1 MKNLTKILMITVVT
15 ILPLSMVAQ
24 DNLKEF
30 EATYNEYKRL
40 KQREQ
45 ELNNLIKIEE
55 ENSYNLRLRWYN
67 TCKSYLQKKQFKAE
81 ELQSLITQTIPEI
94 DGEELYDE
102 LKRAKDCFDGGNE
115 YQYKDIPAPTMNS
128 VVTPKASSNNKPK
141 KNSKKKDGNNKA
153 DKNNKKND
161 KKTPPSNEKKENPV
175 VDNDADKKDTTPKQ
189 EEPIVTDPSKD
200 RNGEDKPSAPVV
212 KKDSDKEDETSPVTT
227 PVVSDP
233 KKSNPSKVEKKRDK
247 GEMEEGTSKKLK
259 NNDGSR

>member
-1 MKNLTKILMITVVT
+1 MVVSS
-15 ILPLSMVAQ
+15 LPLSMVAQ
-24 DNLKEF
+24 DNLDEF

-55 ENSYNLRLRWYN
+55 ENSYNLRLTWFN

-102 LKRAKDCFDGGNE
+102 LKRAKDCFDSGNE
-115 YQYKDIPAPTMNS
+115 YQYKDIPAPTRNS
-128 VVTPKASSNNKPK
+128 VVTPTASSDNKPK
-141 KNSKKKDGNNKA
+141 KNSKKNDGNKNA
-153 DKNNKKND
+153 DNNKKD
-161 KKTPPSNEKKENPV
+161 GRKTPSSNDKKENPV

-189 EEPIVTDPSKD
+189 EKPIVTDPSKD

-212 KKDSDKEDETSPVTT
+212 KKDSDKEDETVPVTT

-247 GEMEEGTSKKLK
+247 GEMEEGTSKKSK

>member
-1 MKNLTKILMITVVT
+1 MKNLTRILMIMVVA
-15 ILPLSMVAQ
+15 ILPLPMVGQ
-24 DNLKEF
+24 DNLEEF

-55 ENSYNLRLRWYN
+55 ETSYKLRLTWFN

-115 YQYKDIPAPTMNS
+115 YQYKDIPAPTRNS
-128 VVTPKASSNNKPK
+128 VVTPMVSSDNKPK
-141 KNSKKKDGNNKA
+141 GNSKKKDGNKKV
-153 DKNNKKND
+153 DKNNKKSE

-212 KKDSDKEDETSPVTT
+212 KKDSDKEDETAPVTT

-233 KKSNPSKVEKKRDK
+233 PKSNPSKVEKKRDK
-247 GEMEEGTSKKLK
+247 GEMEEGTSKESK
-259 NNDGSR
+259 NKDGSR